1 MRLSTPPE
9 DPHAPY
15 LVGAAFAVLA
25 LTPAPALAQRVV
37 TLTDTIS
44 AGSGGME
51 VDADGLI
58 YMSDFGRTLQGP
70 PGPNVYRV
78 TPSGE
83 VSVWA
88 EGLVGAS
95 GNAFD
100 SEGRFLQSNIGS
112 GRLSRIAPDGTVEP
126 WVSEGI
132 QGPVGIA
139 VAPGDTLF
147 VASCGGHTIQ
157 RVTPDGAS
165 SLFSDSELLR
175 CPNGITRAP
184 DGTLYVANF
193 GNGDV
198 VALARDGSASVL
210 ATVPGDNNGHLVWHD
225 RALYVV
231 ARGANQIYR
240 LDTDGALTLLAGTGE
255 RGLDDGPALEATLSL
270 PNDLAFSPDGRV
282 LYFNDVAV
290 TEGPHTVIAP
300 VVVRA
305 LILGG

>member
-1 MRLSTPPE
+1 MRL
-9 DPHAPY
+9 A
-15 LVGAAFAVLA
+15 
-25 LTPAPALAQRVV
+25 PAPLVASLAIVTALAPAPTLAQRVV

-70 PGPNVYRV
+70 PGPHVYRI

-83 VSVWA
+83 VRVWA
-88 EGLVGAS
+88 AGLVGAS

-100 SEGRFLQSNIGS
+100 SEGRFLQSNIGAN
-112 GRLSRIAPDGTVEP
+112 RLSRIAPDGSVEA

-132 QGPVGIA
+132 RGPVGIA

-147 VASCGGHTIQ
+147 VANCGNHTIQ
-157 RVTPDGAS
+157 RVGPDGAS

-198 VALARDGSASVL
+198 VALAPDGSGSVL

-225 RALYVV
+225 GALWVV

-240 LDTDGALTLLAGTGE
+240 LDLDGSLTLIAGTGE
-255 RGLDDGPALEATLSL
+255 RGLRDGPALEATLSL

-300 VVVRA
+300 VVIRA
-305 LILGG
+305 IEFGG